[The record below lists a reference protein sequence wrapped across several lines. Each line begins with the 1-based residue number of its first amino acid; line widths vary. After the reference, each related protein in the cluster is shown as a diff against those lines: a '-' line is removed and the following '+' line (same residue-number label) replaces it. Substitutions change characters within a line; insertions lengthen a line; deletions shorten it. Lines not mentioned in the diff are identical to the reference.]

1 MSRTPF
7 IRLTLALALGV
18 VLAACNGGA
27 GTPAPTGPGATGTPA
42 TGTPGTT
49 PDATPGTTPG
59 GTPAGTP
66 ATSPDTSPGAGA
78 QCPDSAR
85 DQTVTMWSPLT
96 GPDGDEMTELA
107 GQFSQENEYGITVN
121 HEPQADY
128 MDVLRAGALGGQ
140 LPTMT
145 VARVVNVGELV
156 EANALQPFTDE
167 LLGIIGTDAASLFP
181 ENVWGPGEY
190 EGERYSIPLDM
201 HPLVMYYNRNLFQQA
216 NVEEPGTEPWTRE
229 EFDAALTALN
239 DAGVKPLAIGTHFQ
253 GGALFQTLIQ
263 QYGGALT
270 NAEGTEVTYN
280 SEAGVRAMER
290 LLQLRDDYSENISGA
305 GDPEAQEYIAG
316 SAAILFHGP
325 WWITGM
331 QDQTDFTGFA
341 AVPQMGDEYAVW
353 GGSHQFAL
361 TSSDPAQQAA
371 AACWIGW
378 MSENSVQW
386 GAAGQVPA
394 RTSAREDPQLTEIA
408 PAIDAIAASGPDVII
423 LPQVPG
429 IEDALWG
436 QGFGPVVDRLLIEGV
451 PDIGAAL
458 DEAAQRSQQ
467 IIDDNAQ
474 SRGG

>member
-1 MSRTPF
+1 MTT
-7 IRLTLALALGV
+7 RLPALLAL
-18 VLAACNGGA
+18 LAAVTLVVSACAGGS
-27 GTPAPTGPGATGTPA
+27 TS
-42 TGTPGTT
+42 TPGTSPT
-49 PDATPGTTPG
+49 GEATPPTSTASPGTSIDISPG
-59 GTPAGTP
+59 
-66 ATSPDTSPGAGA
+66 TSPDQSPTAG
-78 QCPDSAR
+78 QCADSAQ

-96 GPDGDEMTELA
+96 GPDGDEMTALA
-107 GQFSQENEYGITVN
+107 GEFSEQNEYGITVN

-156 EANALQPFTDE
+156 EANALQPFTAE
-167 LLGIIGTDAASLFP
+167 LLGALGDDPASLFP
-181 ENVWGPGEY
+181 DNVWGPGEY
-190 EGERYSIPLDM
+190 DGERYSIPIDM
-201 HPLVMYYNRNLFQQA
+201 HPLVMYYNRDLFAQA
-216 NVEEPGTEPWTRE
+216 SVEEPGSEPWTVE
-229 EFDAALTALN
+229 EFEAALEALSAA
-239 DAGVKPLAIGTHFQ
+239 DVTPLAIGTHFQ

-270 NAEGTEVTYN
+270 NEDGTQVTYN

-290 LLQLRDDYSENISGA
+290 LGQLRDDYSENISGA
-305 GDPEAQEYIAG
+305 GDPEAQEYIGG

-331 QDQTDFTGFA
+331 QDQTEFTGFA
-341 AVPQMGDEYAVW
+341 PVPQMGDEYAVW

-371 AACWIGW
+371 AACWIAW
-378 MSENSVQW
+378 FSENSVQW

-394 RTSAREDPQLTEIA
+394 RTSAREDAELATIA
-408 PAIDAIAASGPDVII
+408 PPISAIAASGPEVII

-436 QGFGPVVDRLLIEGV
+436 QGFGAVVDRLLIEGV
-451 PDIGAAL
+451 PDIQAAL
-458 DEAAQRSQQ
+458 DEAAARSQQ
-467 IIDDNAQ
+467 IIDENA
-474 SRGG
+474 SLR